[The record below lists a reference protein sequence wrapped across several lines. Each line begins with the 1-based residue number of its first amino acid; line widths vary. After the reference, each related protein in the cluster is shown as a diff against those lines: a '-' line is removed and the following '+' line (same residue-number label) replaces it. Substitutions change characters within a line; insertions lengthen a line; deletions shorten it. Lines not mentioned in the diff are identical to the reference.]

1 MHNDVAISV
10 RNVSKKFRLFA
21 SPKERL
27 IEALHPFR
35 KQFHREFWALSD
47 VSFDIGRGETTGILG
62 RNGAGKSTL
71 LQIICSIMQPTQ
83 GSVKTQGRISSLLEL
98 GAGFNPEFTGRDN
111 VILNGAI
118 MGISRSEMLERLPMI
133 EAFADIGAF
142 FDQPVKTYSS
152 GMYARVAFAC
162 SINVDPDILVVDE
175 VLSVGDARFQNKC
188 FMQFKNFQAQGKT
201 ILFVSHST
209 DAVLRNCTSAL
220 LIDGGKIIM
229 RGKPQDAVGRYLE
242 LLFPSDPAARR
253 VQDRQTAGTEGKE
266 EIPAAAEIAEFTD
279 IRQLN
284 DCEGAC
290 ELRNSYNKNEY
301 RYGNREVE
309 VADYV
314 LTVGDTMFPTEIRS
328 GAEVILCVK
337 LKVNDFSGV
346 LNAGFTIKSTDEV
359 VLFGN
364 STILNGVA
372 LPRVAAGDT
381 LWVRFSF
388 FMNVGSGDIF
398 MDLGCGDWSA
408 PPARPLDRRH
418 SVIHLVVTSDGN
430 FYGLS
435 NCFGRAALV
444 GVTPRATPVSD

>member
-1 MHNDVAISV
+1 MHDTIAISV

-27 IEALHPFR
+27 LEALHPFR

-47 VSFDIGRGETTGILG
+47 VSFDVRPGETIGILG

-71 LQIICSIMQPTQ
+71 LQIICSIMRPTM
-83 GSVKTQGRISSLLEL
+83 GTVTTQGRISSLLEL

-118 MGISRSEMLERLPMI
+118 MGIPRREMLERLPII
-133 EAFADIGAF
+133 EAFADIGGF

-188 FMQFKNFQAQGKT
+188 FMQFKNFQAKGKT

-220 LIDGGKIIM
+220 LIDGGKIVM
-229 RGKPQDAVGRYLE
+229 RGKPQDAVGTYLE
-242 LLFPSDPAARR
+242 LLFPSDSAAGH
-253 VQDRQTAGTEGKE
+253 VLDRLTAGGKGNEEGLAV
-266 EIPAAAEIAEFTD
+266 PEIAEITD

-284 DCEGAC
+284 DFEGAC
-290 ELRNSYNKNEY
+290 ELRNSYNKNEF

-337 LKVNDFSGV
+337 LKVNNFSGV

-372 LPRVAAGDT
+372 LPRAARGDT

-388 FMNVGSGDIF
+388 FMNVGPGDIF
-398 MDLGCGDWSA
+398 MDLGCGDWSV

-418 SVIHLVVTSDGN
+418 SVIHLVVTSDGT

-435 NCFGRAALV
+435 NCFGRAALL